1 MNARGKSWA
10 SVNGSL
16 EASLLNLSRCNK
28 EEGGRDCG
36 IGADLCRGM
45 KGVSSVD
52 SPSNEEEVGSSLF
65 PMKETDHSL
74 SPIYG
79 LALVAL
85 VLTYHGMAKGGTDA
99 HGSATSWAFF
109 AFLGAGSS
117 GATTFRFWRATHT
130 SPSPSSL
137 VSLMPFN
144 LCATGFIAGGLAG
157 ANMADSCLL
166 LVWCS
171 YTNNYSSSS
180 SFTNNWVCSSL
191 PIRSL
196 HMLQLECPLCWI
208 KWPWNN

>member
-1 MNARGKSWA
+1 MGMIHNLYLLLSQGNLCLVIQLESFFLAASHTSKRGQT
-10 SVNGSL
+10 
-16 EASLLNLSRCNK
+16 LLATILMSAAMDLCRRRGCNK

-36 IGADLCRGM
+36 IGADLRRGM

-99 HGSATSWAFF
+99 H
-109 AFLGAGSS
+109 GSS

-180 SFTNNWVCSSL
+180 SFTNN
-191 PIRSL
+191 
-196 HMLQLECPLCWI
+196 
-208 KWPWNN
+208 